1 MRANFRTKRFL
12 AAATALIAPN
22 LAFSQEAATPVP
34 PANDAEYQAN
44 WGLPMINALPAF
56 LTGYT
61 GKGVVVA
68 IVDTGLDVNHP
79 EFAGRF

>member
-1 MRANFRTKRFL
+1 MRANFRTIKFL
-12 AAATALIAPN
+12 AATTAMIAPN
-22 LAFSQEAATPVP
+22 LALSQEAATPVP
-34 PANDAEYQAN
+34 PAADVEYSSN
-44 WGLPMINALPAF
+44 WGPPMINALPAY
-56 LTGYT
+56 LKGYS